1 MQPVTEHPVDGGWG
15 MEFEFKLTYKLADN
29 QGDAD
34 QLMIRLAEEGCTDA
48 LVGLG
53 VAGQVELEFVREAST
68 AEEAILSALD
78 DVRRALPGATLIE
91 AGPDFVGLTDVA
103 ELVGLTRQ
111 NIRKLWL
118 NHKSSFPPPVHAGAT
133 SVWHLAQVLQF
144 LGERQYSFTHRVLDV
159 AHVTMKLNIARQKSL
174 VSDAEL
180 ERMQRHVAL

>member
-1 MQPVTEHPVDGGWG
+1 MAY
-15 MEFEFKLTYKLADN
+15 EFKLTYKLAPE
-29 QGDAD
+29 QAD
-34 QLMIRLAEEGCTDA
+34 DESLMEKLAQAGCTDA

-53 VAGQVELEFVREAST
+53 VAGQVGLEFVREGAS
-68 AEEAILSALD
+68 AEEAILSAVA
-78 DVRRALPGATLIE
+78 DVKQALPDARLIE

-118 NHKSSFPPPVHAGAT
+118 NNGAAFPPPVHAGAA

-144 LGERQYSFTHRVLDV
+144 LGEKQYSFARAVHEV
-159 AHVTMKLNIARQKSL
+159 ACVTMRLNIARQKSM

-180 ERMQRHVAL
+180 EQVLQYGIF